1 MRNECSIYHTGIGWA
16 VCTCEV
22 NRSVKSHVCHRV
34 RHRIKSFSFLYI
46 ASAPA
51 SPREMIS
58 LKERK
63 TDYESTGNNATYHG
77 TKGEHTSRK
86 DAMTGKHRQD
96 LGSVTLIRIN
106 ADSQEDH
113 QST

>member
-1 MRNECSIYHTGIGWA
+1 M
-16 VCTCEV
+16 CTCEV
-22 NRSVKSHVCHRV
+22 NRYMKSLVCHGV
-34 RHRIKSFSFLYI
+34 RHRIISFSFLYI

-86 DAMTGKHRQD
+86 DAMTGKHSHD
-96 LGSVTLIRIN
+96 LGSATLIKIN
-106 ADSQEDH
+106 ADSQEDC

>member
-1 MRNECSIYHTGIGWA
+1 MCI
-16 VCTCEV
+16 CEV
-22 NRSVKSHVCHRV
+22 NSYVKSCVCHGV
-34 RHRIKSFSFLYI
+34 RHIIKSFSFLYI

-86 DAMTGKHRQD
+86 DAMTGKHHRD

-106 ADSQEDH
+106 VDSQGDC